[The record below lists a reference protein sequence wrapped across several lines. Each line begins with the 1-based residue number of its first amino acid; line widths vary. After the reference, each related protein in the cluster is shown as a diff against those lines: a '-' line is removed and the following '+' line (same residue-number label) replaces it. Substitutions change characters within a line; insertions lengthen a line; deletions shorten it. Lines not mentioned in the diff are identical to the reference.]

1 MRSSDAVPRH
11 GRGLS
16 FIRDPSEEPHPAP
29 PPPVLY
35 RPACGRRHFV
45 FFRTAADQRHTTW
58 PESYPTRPVA
68 GASRPERG
76 GSLGHW
82 IRRLSRSGGMRRRA
96 GPPPRLKH
104 SIASTRESPPPLGTP
119 VRR

>member
-68 GASRPERG
+68 AASRPERG
-76 GSLGHW
+76 GALRHG
-82 IRRLSRSGGMRRRA
+82 IRRLTRSGGMRRTSESRPSPA
-96 GPPPRLKH
+96 H
-104 SIASTRESPPPLGTP
+104 TFASTGVVAPPT
-119 VRR
+119 